1 MMPKAANVLTG
12 KPKVTGGIRYGRGV
26 TTFPEDAT
34 SALDESLL
42 DAGYVN
48 SDGLVQTIDA
58 SDEKIIAW
66 GGDVVKIVRTE
77 HSVSY
82 AFTLIESSNANALKL
97 MFGEENVTVSADQIS
112 VDIKAGMVP
121 RASFVF
127 DMADEKSIRAVVKDG
142 QPSLSGDVNFVDGDV
157 ISYPIT
163 VEAFPAD
170 DGTKAKLMIE
180 ADGAEDGGSGE

>member
-1 MMPKAANVLTG
+1 MPTAANVLTG
-12 KPKVTGGIRYGRGV
+12 KPKATGGIRYGRNV

-34 SALDESLL
+34 TALDPSLL

-58 SDEKIIAW
+58 SDDKITAW

-82 AFTLIESSNANALKL
+82 TFTLIETKNAAALKL
-97 MFGEENVTVSADQIS
+97 MFGEDNVEITANQIN
-112 VDIKAGMVP
+112 VNIKAGMVP

-127 DMADEKSIRAVVKDG
+127 DMADEQAIRVVVKDG
-142 QPSLSGDVNFVDGDV
+142 QPSLSGDVNFVDEDV

-163 VEAFPAD
+163 VEAFPAE
-170 DGTKAKLMIE
+170 DGTKATLMIE
-180 ADGAEDGGSGE
+180 SDDTEDGGSGE